1 MNNDQPVTPTTSPK
15 SKKLI
20 IIIVIAV
27 LVIGGAVAAFVL
39 VGKLK
44 DNGNTNNTIP
54 TNITSNSNAFESV
67 NVTNSPTIQNSN
79 QNSNAAASTAGKV
92 LGQSDGTLP
101 YAAIDEAHVAS
112 AVMDSNGGVII
123 ASLPKNITAYL
134 ILPVDEVIQ
143 EAFVS
148 LIPYTAMPSGQKHG
162 YLSDELGYGVQ
173 IEIKSAQMGI
183 RGYLVFDTT
192 GGTAA
197 TEAAAKEKY
206 FNRCDP
212 NFTWFDPYLCAKKNK
227 VSASTIVTKDLAVIT
242 PIHVAKVNSLVF
254 PRHTIPMGIDGLVAL
269 PIKGGDVFI
278 PQKVDQTL
286 ANKLAQDGLSKYSSI
301 TQKLEAAGLALAWG
315 VSNYSQEQVKLISDL
330 TEDDYYQETIK
341 AIVVSQQFS
350 KLLEA
355 GSLTITRGDF
365 DDRTNEELRIS
376 IDENLADLVKT
387 FLKDAQD
394 VTQKFGF
401 GIESIEA
408 AAAISD
414 AAQLGVAGASQAL
427 GTVRS
432 NIESTGTSD
441 SASLGRR
448 SSALES
454 SDYTNP
460 GSGEPQL
467 TPEILQG
474 IARDVINHVWA
485 DPNATIEEILNA
497 MSLARATALDNEDQI
512 INEGLEKIAKILE
525 QMLKDAVWAKDF
537 FDIAAIAK
545 MLGLDDLA
553 DDAIAKGKKA
563 PISQKLCD
571 LVKKNLSNF
580 GLNKCSIE

>member
-1 MNNDQPVTPTTSPK
+1 MDNNQPATLKTSPK
-15 SKKLI
+15 PKKLI
-20 IIIVIAV
+20 IIVVIAV
-27 LVIGGAVAAFVL
+27 LVIGGAVAAFAFM
-39 VGKLK
+39 GKSK
-44 DNGNTNNTIP
+44 DAGKTTNTTS
-54 TNITSNSNAFESV
+54 TNSASSSNAAENV
-67 NVTNSPTIQNSN
+67 NTTNSPAVQNSN
-79 QNSNAAASTAGKV
+79 TTVSTVGKV
-92 LGQSDGTLP
+92 LGQSTGSLP

-112 AVMDSNGGVII
+112 AVIDSNGGVIT
-123 ASLPKNITAYL
+123 ATLPKNITAYL
-134 ILPVDEVIQ
+134 ILPEGEVIQ

-173 IEIKSAQMGI
+173 VQIKSLQMGV

-192 GGTAA
+192 GGIA
-197 TEAAAKEKY
+197 TSEAVAKEKY

-227 VSASTIVTKDLAVIT
+227 VSASTVVTKDLTVIT
-242 PIHVAKVNSLVF
+242 PIHAAKLNSLVF
-254 PRHTIPMGIDGLVAL
+254 PRNTIPTGINGLVAL

-278 PQKVDQTL
+278 PQKVDQAL
-286 ANKLAQDGLSKYSSI
+286 VDKLTQDGLSKYSSI
-301 TQKLEAAGLALAWG
+301 TQKLEATGLALAWG
-315 VSNYSQEQVKLISDL
+315 GNKFSQEQLKLIRYL
-330 TEDDYYQETIK
+330 AEENYYQEAIK
-341 AIVVSQQFS
+341 AIAISQQFS
-350 KLLEA
+350 NLLGA
-355 GSLTITRGDF
+355 GSLTITRGEF
-365 DDRTNEELRIS
+365 DDMTNEELKAD
-376 IDENLADLVKT
+376 IDENLVDLAKI
-387 FLKDAQD
+387 FLKDAQE

-401 GIESIEA
+401 GIKSITA

-432 NIESTGTSD
+432 NIESIGTSD
-441 SASLGRR
+441 STSLGRR

-454 SDYTNP
+454 SDYTNS
-460 GSGEPQL
+460 GGGEPQI

-474 IARDVINHVWA
+474 MARDVINRVWA
-485 DPNATIEEILNA
+485 DPKATIKDILNA

-512 INEGLEKIAKILE
+512 INEGLEKITKILE